1 MKVDTTNRHLV
12 TVHNGR
18 IHIQLVPRDL
28 APAQAV
34 ELAAWLVAMADCA
47 RLDVPDD
54 FAETGHAPDADFN
67 ADVHFVEA
75 LAAIRN
81 T

>member
-1 MKVDTTNRHLV
+1 VKVDTTNRHLV
-12 TVHNGR
+12 TAYNGR

-28 APAQAV
+28 SPVQAV

-47 RLDVPDD
+47 QLVDAGPEQD
-54 FAETGHAPDADFN
+54 FDAD
-67 ADVHFVEA
+67 AHFAEA